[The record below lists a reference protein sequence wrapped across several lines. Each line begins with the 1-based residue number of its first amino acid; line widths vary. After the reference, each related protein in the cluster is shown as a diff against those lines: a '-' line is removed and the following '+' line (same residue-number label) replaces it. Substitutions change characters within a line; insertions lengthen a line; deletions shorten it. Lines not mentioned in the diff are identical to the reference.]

1 MTKRPCTD
9 MEGQD
14 MTNEQKTEIQK
25 MRAEKRTYKEIARN
39 LGISLNTVKSYCLR
53 HGINDM
59 RCSPVDEAPSQE
71 RCCDYCGR
79 MITSKNKK
87 KRFCSDKCRNKWR
100 AEHPEHINHKAVYKC
115 TCHFCGRSFEAYG
128 NSRRKY
134 CCHECYIKD
143 RFGGS
148 HD

>member
-1 MTKRPCTD
+1 
-9 MEGQD
+9 

-71 RCCDYCGR
+71 RRCDYCGR

-87 KRFCSDKCRNKWR
+87 KRFCSDKCRNKWW
-100 AEHPEHINHKAVYKC
+100 AEHPEHINRKAVYKC
-115 TCHFCGRSFEAYG
+115 TCHFCGRSFEAYS